1 MVEGLIG
8 LYGVFFPLLL
18 LKIGREALR
27 EVEETLIYNICP
39 LQEGLFWMKG
49 GLEEMVEGWMG
60 FYKIFF
66 PFLLSGTAGKR
77 GWEEMLEGLMG
88 FYRLFLPSLL
98 LRIVREAMHMIIYNL
113 CHSQGGL
120 HVGWRVCWGFIE
132 LPSPSSCRE

>member
-1 MVEGLIG
+1 MVEGWIG

-18 LKIGREALR
+18 LK
-27 EVEETLIYNICP
+27 
-39 LQEGLFWMKG
+39 EGLLWMRG
-49 GLEEMVEGWMG
+49 GLEEMMEGWMG

-113 CHSQGGL
+113 YHSQGGL